1 VQDLSGLREQQK
13 ADRHRRILDAA
24 SALFRNLGYEAARM
38 EDIAELARVSPG
50 TVYNYFGYKGDVL
63 VAIVAMEVE
72 EILADG
78 ALMIDRRH
86 HDVEQ
91 AVGALI
97 AHYFDHSLVY
107 LNKEMWRM
115 AMALSIRDPDS
126 VVSRNYTALDRR
138 LADQVCQLMAS
149 LKQSGEIAPDVD
161 TDAVGEMI
169 FNNLNMMFIEFVKNE
184 HMSPDALKDQ
194 VARQNAPLLQG
205 IRASSAQALLSGGQQ
220 RGGAEKRFS
229 LPSGRNDRSGA

>member
-1 VQDLSGLREQQK
+1 LTGLREQQK

-78 ALMIDRRH
+78 ALMIDRPHR
-86 HDVEQ
+86 DVEQ
-91 AVGALI
+91 AVSALI

-115 AMALSIRDPDS
+115 AMALSIRDPS
-126 VVSRNYTALDRR
+126 GPVSLRYTNLDRQ
-138 LADQVCQLMAS
+138 LAEQVCDLLKKLQLAG
-149 LKQSGEIAPDVD
+149 LVTAGLD
-161 TDAVGEMI
+161 TRAIGEMI
-169 FNNLNMMFIEFVKNE
+169 FNNLNMMFMEFVKDE
-184 HMSPDALKDQ
+184 RMPLSLLKDRVTQ
-194 VARQNAPLLQG
+194 QNAPLLRL
-205 IRASSAQALLSGGQQ
+205 IRARDAS
-220 RGGAEKRFS
+220 
-229 LPSGRNDRSGA
+229 

>member
-1 VQDLSGLREQQK
+1 MAGLREQQK

-78 ALMIDRRH
+78 ALMIDRPH
-86 HDVEQ
+86 LSVED
-91 AVGALI
+91 AVGALVT
-97 AHYFDHSLVY
+97 HYYDHSLVY

-115 AMALSIRDPDS
+115 AMALSIRDPNGA
-126 VVSRNYTALDRR
+126 VSRRYTALDQQ
-138 LADQVCQLMAS
+138 LADQICQL
-149 LKQSGEIAPDVD
+149 LKRLQIAGLVTAGLD
-161 TDAVGEMI
+161 TTAIGQMI
-169 FNNLNMMFIEFVKNE
+169 FNNLNMMFMEFVKE
-184 HMSPDALKDQ
+184 ERMPLSLLKDRVTQ
-194 VARQNAPLLQG
+194 QNAPLLRL
-205 IRASSAQALLSGGQQ
+205 IRSSAAS
-220 RGGAEKRFS
+220 
-229 LPSGRNDRSGA
+229 

>member
-1 VQDLSGLREQQK
+1 MAGLREQQK

-78 ALMIDRRH
+78 ALMIDRPH
-86 HDVEQ
+86 LSVED

-97 AHYFDHSLVY
+97 AHYYDHSLVY

-115 AMALSIRDPDS
+115 AMALSIRDPNGA
-126 VVSRNYTALDRR
+126 VSRRYTALDQQ
-138 LADQVCQLMAS
+138 LADQICQL
-149 LKQSGEIAPDVD
+149 LKRLQIAGLVTAGLD
-161 TDAVGEMI
+161 TTAIGQMI
-169 FNNLNMMFIEFVKNE
+169 FNNLNMMFMEFVKE
-184 HMSPDALKDQ
+184 ERMPLSLLKDRVTQ
-194 VARQNAPLLQG
+194 QNAPLLRL
-205 IRASSAQALLSGGQQ
+205 IRSSAAS
-220 RGGAEKRFS
+220 
-229 LPSGRNDRSGA
+229 

>member
-1 VQDLSGLREQQK
+1 MAGLREQQK

-78 ALMIDRRH
+78 ALMIDRPH
-86 HDVEQ
+86 LSVED
-91 AVGALI
+91 AVGALV
-97 AHYFDHSLVY
+97 AHYYDHSLVY

-115 AMALSIRDPDS
+115 AMALSIRDPNGA
-126 VVSRNYTALDRR
+126 VSRRYTALDQQ
-138 LADQVCQLMAS
+138 LADQICQL
-149 LKQSGEIAPDVD
+149 LKRLQIAGLVTAGLD
-161 TDAVGEMI
+161 TTAIGQMI
-169 FNNLNMMFIEFVKNE
+169 FNNLNMMFMEFVKE
-184 HMSPDALKDQ
+184 ERMPLSLLKDRVTQ
-194 VARQNAPLLQG
+194 QNAPLLRL
-205 IRASSAQALLSGGQQ
+205 IRSSAAS
-220 RGGAEKRFS
+220 
-229 LPSGRNDRSGA
+229 